1 MTNANSHD
9 LFLDAS
15 GLLCPEPIMMLHNA
29 VRDVE
34 SGQIIKML
42 STDPSTQRDIVRF
55 CDFLGHELLES
66 RVAEGSYYFWLRK
79 SD

>member
-1 MTNANSHD
+1 MTNEYIHD
-9 LFLDAS
+9 YFLDAS

-34 SGQIIKML
+34 DGQIIKML

-55 CDFLGHELLES
+55 CEFLGHELL
-66 RVAEGSYYFWLRK
+66 GSEEQDGQFLFWLRK
-79 SD
+79 VD